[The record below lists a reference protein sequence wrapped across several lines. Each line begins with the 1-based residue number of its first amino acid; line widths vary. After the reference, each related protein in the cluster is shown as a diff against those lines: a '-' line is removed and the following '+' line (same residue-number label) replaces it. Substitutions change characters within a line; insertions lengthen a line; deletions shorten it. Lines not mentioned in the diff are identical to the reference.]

1 MLKGV
6 NEMEANGGKQ
16 SVGLVKPET
25 VTFDSLELECGR
37 KLSPVDVCYETYGKL
52 NSRKDNAVLV
62 AHALSG
68 DAHAAGLHSADD
80 KKPGWWDIFI
90 GPGKAIDTDKYF
102 VICSNIIGGCK
113 GSSGPGSINKKNN
126 KPYGTTFPPITVR
139 DMVNVQKRLIDHL
152 GIKNILAVIGGSLGG
167 MQVLQWAVDYPA
179 VVKSAIVI
187 ASTAKLSAQGIAFNA
202 VGREAITSDPNWFKG
217 DYYDKGKNP
226 EKGLAIA
233 RMIGH
238 ITYLSEDAIEQKFGR
253 KTKADKDA
261 VNGDSPAMVDFTQDE
276 YEIESYLSYQGDS
289 FVKRFDA
296 NSYLYIS
303 KAMDAFDLYRDY
315 GSLENAFKDVKSGF
329 LIVSYTSDWLFP
341 TWQSKEIVKALKAN
355 NISVTYYN
363 IKSESG
369 HDSFLVE
376 KEIGELEEVVSP
388 FLDNIRGR

>member
-6 NEMEANGGKQ
+6 SNMEEKGGKQ

-25 VTFDSLELECGR
+25 VTFDSVELECGR
-37 KLSPVDVCYETYGKL
+37 KLSPVDVCYETYGRL
-52 NSRKDNAVLV
+52 NSDKDNAVLV

-68 DAHAAGLHSADD
+68 DAHAAGLHSDDD

-90 GPGKAIDTDKYF
+90 GPGKGIDTDKYF

-113 GSSGPGSINKKNN
+113 GSSGPGSINKKDN
-126 KPYGTTFPPITVR
+126 KPYGTAFPPITVR
-139 DMVNVQKRLIDHL
+139 DMVTVQKRLIDHL
-152 GIKNILAVIGGSLGG
+152 GIKSILAVIGGSLGG

-179 VVKSAIVI
+179 AVKSAIVI

-217 DYYDKGKNP
+217 DYYDKGKKP

-238 ITYLSEDAIEQKFGR
+238 ITYLSEDVIEQKFGR
-253 KTKADKDA
+253 KTKSDKDTDS
-261 VNGDSPAMVDFTQDE
+261 GDFPARVDFTQDE

-303 KAMDAFDLYRDY
+303 KAMDAFDLYQDY
-315 GSLENAFKDVKSGF
+315 GSLEKAFKNVKSGF
-329 LIVSYTSDWLFP
+329 LVVSYTSDWLFP
-341 TWQSKEIVKALKAN
+341 AWQSKEIVKALKAN
-355 NISVTYYN
+355 NIPVTYYN

-376 KEIGELEEVVSP
+376 KEISELEGVVSP
-388 FLDNIRGR
+388 FLDNIRGG

>member
-1 MLKGV
+1 
-6 NEMEANGGKQ
+6 MEENGRKK

-25 VTFDSLELECGR
+25 VTFDSVELECGR
-37 KLSPVDVCYETYGKL
+37 KLSPVDVCYETYGRL
-52 NSRKDNAVLV
+52 NPAKDNAVLV
-62 AHALSG
+62 VHALSG
-68 DAHAAGLHSADD
+68 DAHAAGLHSGDD
-80 KKPGWWDIFI
+80 KKPGWWDVFI
-90 GPGKAIDTDKYF
+90 GRGKGIDTDKYF

-113 GSSGPGSINKKNN
+113 GSTGPGSINKKNN
-126 KPYGTTFPPITVR
+126 RPYGTAFPPITVR

-152 GIKNILAVIGGSLGG
+152 GIRSILAVIGGSLGG
-167 MQVLQWAVDYPA
+167 MQVLQWAVDYPDK
-179 VVKSAIVI
+179 VKSAIVI

-217 DYYDKGKNP
+217 DYYDKGKKP

-238 ITYLSEDAIEQKFGR
+238 ITYLSEDVIEQKFGR
-253 KTKADKDA
+253 KTKTDKDA
-261 VNGDSPAMVDFTQDE
+261 AGDLSARVDFTQDE

-303 KAMDAFDLYRDY
+303 KAMDSFDLYQDY
-315 GSLENAFKDVKSGF
+315 GSLEKAFKNVRSGF
-329 LIVSYTSDWLFP
+329 LVVSYTSDWLFP
-341 TWQSKEIVKALKAN
+341 AWQSKEIVKALKAN
-355 NISVTYYN
+355 NIPVTYYN

-376 KEIGELEEVVSP
+376 KEIGELEGVVAP
-388 FLDNIRGR
+388 FLDNIRGG